1 MVEGGG
7 QFEECVEGNGG
18 FVEYGQQIK
27 KSNDKYKKKYLQISG
42 MDSNHDGRI
51 SLQEW
56 LNFMGGKVTDEQ
68 SRENIEIGKSAL
80 ALRNLVM
87 ARNLNLIQSHFD
99 FLGHGNLLFGSPS

>member
-1 MVEGGG
+1 MVDGGG

-27 KSNDKYKKKYLQISG
+27 KVMTNIKKKYLQISG

>member
-1 MVEGGG
+1 MVDGGG
-7 QFEECVEGNGG
+7 QFEECVEGDGG
-18 FVEYGQQIK
+18 FVEYKQQKKGMTNIK
-27 KSNDKYKKKYLQISG
+27 KYRQISG

-87 ARNLNLIQSHFD
+87 AWNLNSPRSQID

>member
-7 QFEECVEGNGG
+7 QFEECVEGDGG
-18 FVEYGQQIK
+18 FVEYKQQKKGMTNIK
-27 KSNDKYKKKYLQISG
+27 KYRQISG

-80 ALRNLVM
+80 ALRNLVLSEQ
-87 ARNLNLIQSHFD
+87 RRLIRREK
-99 FLGHGNLLFGSPS
+99 NN

>member
-1 MVEGGG
+1 M
-7 QFEECVEGNGG
+7 
-18 FVEYGQQIK
+18 EYGQQIK
-27 KSNDKYKKKYLQISG
+27 KGMKNIKKYLQISG

-56 LNFMGGKVTDEQ
+56 LNFMGGKVTDER

-87 ARNLNLIQSHFD
+87 AWNLNSPRSHID